1 MPARRTGRRLP
12 SREWAGKIWVSGTLV
27 YQLTSVLSVELAL
40 QQSRVLRLAMV
51 GRQVTVWSLTL
62 GRFWGVPVRLHIFFL
77 IFIVLTLAVT
87 AGDMLGPGLITVGIL
102 FISLLLHEFAHTV
115 AAIKLGGQVDQIVI
129 GPFGGLSSPRV
140 PDQPEVQ
147 VFVAL
152 AGPLVHLSLVV
163 LAAIALSFDS
173 SVYVLGLLQPF
184 VPSQLVESGQGSS
197 WVLAGKLTLWLNWML
212 LLLNLLPAY
221 PFDGGPALRATLWPL
236 VGRRTAC
243 IVTSRIA
250 MGVAVGL
257 AVLPLFVQHP
267 QPHPT
272 LPLWI
277 PLVTLA
283 IFLFFSAQQDL
294 AGIRRS
300 GFSEE
305 TPGYHVQGDGVD
317 LLDELWAEEEEE
329 KDAVLVQ
336 QRYDQRRQRR
346 KQVRRAEEEYEDARV
361 DDVLARLHQSS
372 LEKLTG
378 EERALLHRASERY
391 RHRQEAQEENSLEY
405 E

>member
-1 MPARRTGRRLP
+1 
-12 SREWAGKIWVSGTLV
+12 
-27 YQLTSVLSVELAL
+27 
-40 QQSRVLRLAMV
+40 MV
-51 GRQVTVWSLTL
+51 GRQVTVWSVTL

-102 FISLLLHEFAHTV
+102 LTSLLLHEFAHTA

-140 PDQPEVQ
+140 PDQAEVQ

-152 AGPLVHLSLVV
+152 AGPMVHLSLIV
-163 LAAIALSFDS
+163 LAAIGLSFDS
-173 SVYVLGLLQPF
+173 SVHVLGLLQPF
-184 VPSQLVESGQGSS
+184 VPSQLVDSGQGSS

-221 PFDGGPALRATLWPL
+221 PFDGGPALRAALWPL

-243 IVTSRIA
+243 IVTSRVA
-250 MGVAVGL
+250 MGIAVGL
-257 AVLPLFVQHP
+257 ALLPLFIQHP

-294 AGIRRS
+294 ASLSRS
-300 GFSEE
+300 GDSEE
-305 TPGYHVQGDGVD
+305 TPDYDVQGDGVD
-317 LLDELWAEEEEE
+317 LLDELWAAEE
-329 KDAVLVQ
+329 DTVLVE
-336 QRYDQRRQRR
+336 QRSDRRRQRR
-346 KQVRRAEEEYEDARV
+346 KQVKRAEEEYEDARV

-372 LEKLTG
+372 LDRLTG

-391 RHRQEAQEENSLEY
+391 RHRYESQEEDSLEH